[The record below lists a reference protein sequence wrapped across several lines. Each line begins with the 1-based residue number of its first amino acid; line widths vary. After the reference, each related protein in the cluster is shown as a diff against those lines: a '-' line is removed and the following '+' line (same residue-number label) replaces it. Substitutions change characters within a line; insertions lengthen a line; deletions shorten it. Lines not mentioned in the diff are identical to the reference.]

1 MAEYKIKDLETL
13 TGIKAHTIRIWEK
26 RYGLISPDRT
36 DTQIRTYNDEE
47 LALLLNIALLNKNGV
62 KISHIAEMK
71 PEQIA
76 ERVWQLM
83 GGKSTDNSTEKLIL
97 SLIELDEVLFKS
109 TLQNLIDEI
118 GIEKTFTDSLIPFL
132 DRIGVMW
139 MVGSINPAQE
149 HFISNLIR
157 QKIIAEIDKLPIPE
171 NKEKNVLLFLPEHE
185 WHEISLL
192 FYHYNLRSRGI
203 YTIYLG
209 QSLPY
214 ESLVDCIEKFKPK
227 ALITSWLTAV
237 EEKFVVNY
245 FKQLKQDAKGLPI
258 YAGGFQ
264 INTFYE
270 KIKDI
275 VTEVK
280 DVTCFVKNFS

>member
-26 RYGLISPDRT
+26 RYGLISPERT

-62 KISHIAEMK
+62 KISHIAELK

-76 ERVWQLM
+76 ERVWKLK
-83 GGKSTDNSTEKLIL
+83 GEKNTDNSTEKLIL
-97 SLIELDEVLFKS
+97 ALIELDEVLFKS
-109 TLQNLIDEI
+109 TLQNLINEK

-157 QKIIAEIDKLPIPE
+157 QKIISEIDKLPIPE
-171 NKEKNVLLFLPEHE
+171 NRDKNVILFLPEHE

-192 FYHYNLRSRGI
+192 FYHYNLRSRGVN
-203 YTIYLG
+203 TIYLG

-214 ESLVDCIEKFKPK
+214 ESLVECIAKFKPS
-227 ALITSWLTAV
+227 ALITSWLTSV
-237 EEKFVVNY
+237 EEKFILNY
-245 FKQLKQDAKGLPI
+245 FKQLKHDAHTIPI
-258 YAGGFQ
+258 YAGGSQ
-264 INTFYE
+264 IRTFSE
-270 KIKDI
+270 KLKNSL
-275 VTEVK
+275 TEIT
-280 DVTCFVKNFS
+280 DVELFVKNFN